1 MTRWKGTTVAVLYG
15 GESREREISL
25 TTGRAIADALDR
37 CGYDVARVDWKG
49 DRAAVLDLLNMLAQG
64 RVGVVFNA
72 LHGGSGESGPVQG
85 FLELCGVPYTGSGVL
100 ASALAMDKARSK
112 LLARAAGLETAP
124 WVVWSRAQAEA
135 FAANDAESPASAS
148 IPSPP
153 GLPLVV
159 KPTLDGS
166 SVGVSLVREAS
177 EFGPA
182 LEAAMVGKGEIL
194 IEKLIEGPEVSVAVL
209 NGKAL
214 GVCEIKPQLAFYTY
228 EAKYQRNDTRYLIPT
243 SLGED
248 IEANLRAAA
257 ERIYAAVGCE
267 GVARVDF
274 MVEQGKHPMFLE
286 LNTMPGMTP
295 TSLVPKIAASLG
307 ITFDALVEQM
317 LGGAHP

>member
-112 LLARAAGLETAP
+112 LLARAAGLEDAAP

-135 FAANDAESPASAS
+135 FAANNAESPASAS
-148 IPSPP
+148 IPSTSWPAARRRAHP
-153 GLPLVV
+153 RRLKRRRVAGA
-159 KPTLDGS
+159 
-166 SVGVSLVREAS
+166 RS
-177 EFGPA
+177 ERVGPA

-295 TSLVPKIAASLG
+295 TSLVPKNHYIPRHHL
-307 ITFDALVEQM
+307 
-317 LGGAHP
+317 